1 MSKLQESSAQGQM
14 SRSRACSSLRRRNCP
29 ALMPFHFAG
38 KHQEKVIL
46 WPMVDLEPVFSCFV
60 DAQGKQAQ
68 QDSCTHS
75 TQESIVYL
83 PEIGHSQHQNVYKC
97 QCLKMFKVFVSTQG
111 VFPLTTTLVGFPEI
125 RQVEKRPHT
134 PWATSLAEA
143 MMDYTFKPSP
153 YWANMS

>member
-1 MSKLQESSAQGQM
+1 MLRALKLALENFNVKQWRLKRHDILYHPVISRALTCFEAATKFCEESMSKLQESSAQGQM

-75 TQESIVYL
+75 TQESIVSAWNWTFSAPKRVDRL
-83 PEIGHSQHQNVYKC
+83 GRNANV
-97 QCLKMFKVFVSTQG
+97 
-111 VFPLTTTLVGFPEI
+111 
-125 RQVEKRPHT
+125 
-134 PWATSLAEA
+134 
-143 MMDYTFKPSP
+143 
-153 YWANMS
+153 